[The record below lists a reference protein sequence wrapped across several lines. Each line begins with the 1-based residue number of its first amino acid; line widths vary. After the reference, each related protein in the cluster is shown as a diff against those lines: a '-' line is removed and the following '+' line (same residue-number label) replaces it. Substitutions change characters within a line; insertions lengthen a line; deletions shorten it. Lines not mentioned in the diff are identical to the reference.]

1 MSKFNLKIKFQLQV
15 CFIAIVI
22 EIVIVFYELSVFVL
36 NNFVTL
42 YNKFSHSVTQKNQQL
57 KEMNIPHTSN
67 PRIVIIGGGFAG
79 LALAKRLK
87 NKNVQV
93 VLLDKHNYH
102 TFQPLLYQVAT
113 GGLEAGSIAYPIR
126 KVIQEYKDFYFRLTS
141 VKEIDTKNQKI
152 ISEIG
157 DLHYDYLVIATGSKT
172 NYFGNKEIERNSMS
186 MKTIPQSL
194 NIRSLILENFEQAV
208 LTKDEA
214 DRNALM
220 NFVLVGAGPTGVELA
235 GALAE
240 MKRAI
245 LQKDYPD
252 LDISKMEIN
261 LIQSGDRV
269 LNTMSEKSSVAAER
283 FLLDLGVKVW
293 KNIRVTNY
301 DGRTISTNSDLSID
315 SATVIWTAGVQGA
328 LIHGLDAESLVERVE
343 RIRVNQYNQVA
354 GYNNIFAVGDIASME
369 TTNYPQGHPMMAQPA
384 IQQGHLLGENLIKLI
399 ANQPMKP
406 FEYNDKGSMA
416 TIGRNLAVV
425 DLPSYH
431 FHGFFAWIVWMMV
444 HLLSLIGFKNKA
456 VVFMNWMYNYIRFD
470 REGRLIVRPYKKR
483 SFVTFTSDEV

>member
-1 MSKFNLKIKFQLQV
+1 
-15 CFIAIVI
+15 
-22 EIVIVFYELSVFVL
+22 
-36 NNFVTL
+36 
-42 YNKFSHSVTQKNQQL
+42 
-57 KEMNIPHTSN
+57 MNIPHSSN
-67 PRIVIIGGGFAG
+67 PRVVIIGGGFAG
-79 LALAKRLK
+79 LALAKKLK

-126 KVIQEYKDFYFRLTS
+126 KVIQEYNDFYFRLTS
-141 VKEIDTKNQKI
+141 VKEIDTQNQKI

-157 DLHYDYLVIATGSKT
+157 ELHYDYLVIATGSKT

-208 LTKDEA
+208 LTRDEA
-214 DRNALM
+214 DKNALI

-261 LIQSGDRV
+261 LVQSGDRV
-269 LNTMSEKSSVAAER
+269 LNTMSEKSSVAAEK
-283 FLLDLGVKVW
+283 FLIDLGVKVW
-293 KNIRVTNY
+293 KNVRVTNY
-301 DGRTISTNSDLSID
+301 DGRTITTNSDLTFET
-315 SATVIWTAGVQGA
+315 ATVIWTAGVQGA
-328 LIHGLDAESLVERVE
+328 AIHGLDAKSLVERVE
-343 RIRVNQYNQVA
+343 RIRVNQFNQVV
-354 GYNNIFAVGDIASME
+354 GYDNIFAIGDIASME
-369 TTNYPQGHPMMAQPA
+369 SEKFPQGHPMMAQPA
-384 IQQGHLLGENLIKLI
+384 MQQGSLLAENLVKFI
-399 ANQPMKP
+399 AKKPMKP

-425 DLPSYH
+425 DLPKYH
-431 FHGFFAWIVWMMV
+431 FNGFFAWFVWMFV
-444 HLLSLIGFKNKA
+444 HLFSLIGFKNKA
-456 VVFMNWMYNYIRFD
+456 VVFLNWVYNYIRFD
-470 REGRLIVRPYKKR
+470 REGRLIVRPFKKK
-483 SFVTFTSDEV
+483 SFTTFTSDEV

>member
-1 MSKFNLKIKFQLQV
+1 
-15 CFIAIVI
+15 
-22 EIVIVFYELSVFVL
+22 
-36 NNFVTL
+36 
-42 YNKFSHSVTQKNQQL
+42 
-57 KEMNIPHTSN
+57 MNIPHSNN

-79 LALAKRLK
+79 ISIAKKLR
-87 NKNVQV
+87 NKNLQV

-157 DLHYDYLVIATGSKT
+157 DLNYDYLVIATGSKT

-208 LTKDEA
+208 LTKDVA
-214 DRNALM
+214 DKNALI
-220 NFVLVGAGPTGVELA
+220 NFVLVGGGPTGVELA

-240 MKRAI
+240 MKKAI

-252 LDISKMEIN
+252 LDVSKMQIN
-261 LIQSGDRV
+261 LIQSGDRI
-269 LNTMSEKSSVAAER
+269 LNTMSEKSSQAAQD
-283 FLLDLGVKVW
+283 FLENLGVKIW
-293 KNIRVTNY
+293 KNVRVTNY
-301 DGRTISTNSDLSID
+301 DGRTITTNSDLTFET
-315 SATVIWTAGVQGA
+315 ATMIWTAGVQGA
-328 LIHGLDAESLVERVE
+328 PINGLDAKSLVEKVE
-343 RIRVNQYNQVA
+343 RIRVNQFNQVL
-354 GYNNIFAVGDIASME
+354 GYNNIFAIGDIASME
-369 TTNYPQGHPMMAQPA
+369 TALYPEGHPMMAQPA
-384 IQQGHLLGENLIKLI
+384 LQQGDLLGKNIVKLI
-399 ANQPMKP
+399 NKMPMQP

-416 TIGRNLAVV
+416 TIGRNKAVV
-425 DLPSYH
+425 DLPNYH
-431 FHGFFAWIVWMMV
+431 FHGVFAWFVWMFV
-444 HLLSLIGFKNKA
+444 HLFSLIGFKNKA
-456 VVFMNWMYNYIRFD
+456 VVFLNWVYNYIRFD
-470 REGRLIVRPYKKR
+470 REGRLIIRPYKKK